1 MKFGLIAANT
11 VPFTEPALAHQLAV
25 GTESA
30 GFESIW
36 TVEHVV
42 WPVEYGSAYP
52 YHPSGKMPGSPSI
65 PIPDPLIWLTWVAA
79 ATTRL
84 RLGTGVII
92 LPERNPVVL
101 AKEIGTLDHLSGGR
115 VELGVGVGWLR
126 EEFEALGVPWDR
138 RGERTDEFIE
148 AIRALW
154 ASDAA
159 SFSGEFARFEGVASN
174 PKPVSASVPIVIGGH
189 SAAAARRAA
198 LRGDGFYPGPATI
211 ELLEKAIETM
221 RLHALEAGRD
231 PDAIKVSAAYPGRLF
246 DDPAT
251 AIGTMRSLGVDRLMI
266 PAYLIARPTLEE
278 GLASFRENLLPL
290 G

>member
-25 GTESA
+25 GAEAA

-52 YHPSGKMPGSPSI
+52 YHPSGRMPGSPSI

-84 RLGTGVII
+84 RLGTGVMI
-92 LPERNPVVL
+92 LPERNPVVI
-101 AKEIGTLDHLSGGR
+101 AKEVATLDHLSGGR
-115 VELGVGVGWLR
+115 VEMGVGVGWLR
-126 EEFEALGVPWDR
+126 EEFEALGIPWER
-138 RGERTDEFIE
+138 RGERTDDFID

-154 ASDAA
+154 GSDAA
-159 SFSGEFARFEGVASN
+159 SHRGDFARFENVASN
-174 PKPVSASVPIVIGGH
+174 PKPVSGTVPIVIGGH
-189 SAAAARRAA
+189 SPAAARRAA
-198 LRGDGFYPGPATI
+198 VRGDGFYPGPATV
-211 ELLEKAIETM
+211 ELLETAIQTM
-221 RLHALEAGRD
+221 RAHAQETGRD
-231 PDAIKVSAAYPGRLF
+231 PDTIEVSAAYPGRLF

-251 AIGTMRSLGVDRLMI
+251 AIGTMRTLGVDRMMI
-266 PAYLIARPTLEE
+266 PAYLIARPSLEE
-278 GLASFRENLLPL
+278 GLMAFGETILPL
-290 G
+290 A